1 MIDRHHSGIA
11 PARRTA
17 AGTRMQEAGPGQK
30 GTGMADKRGNGVA
43 QAVGVLAGLAAG
55 FATRKL
61 VTVGWKRV
69 TGKEPPSDPQDPRVS
84 IGEALS
90 WAIVL
95 GVAMETA
102 RLVAARAA
110 ARQLRR
116 GADSNGQ

>member
-1 MIDRHHSGIA
+1 M
-11 PARRTA
+11 T
-17 AGTRMQEAGPGQK
+17 
-30 GTGMADKRGNGVA
+30 DKRADRASV

-61 VTVGWKRV
+61 ITAGWKKG
-69 TGKEPPSDPQDPRVS
+69 TGKEPPSDPQDPHVS

-102 RLVAARAA
+102 RLVAIRVTTN
-110 ARQLRR
+110 QLRR
-116 GADSNGQ
+116 NAASNGQ